1 MSRFS
6 AFRVQHHSSQTPSDA
21 VGTISFSFLTQLDQ
35 PAGGTRMQ
43 TQQSRKHGHPQIGSM
58 PQFAGY
64 VPFFMR
70 GCIVLSVRPEKSW
83 ATRLPDKA
91 YRIVAGSLCPVLT
104 VREKENA

>member
-1 MSRFS
+1 VSRFS
-6 AFRVQHHSSQTPSDA
+6 AFCVQHHSSQTPSDA

-43 TQQSRKHGHPQIGSM
+43 TQQSRKHGHPQTGSM

-70 GCIVLSVRPEKSW
+70 GCIAKCANPSCDAAFRYFLK
-83 ATRLPDKA
+83 
-91 YRIVAGSLCPVLT
+91 AGSS
-104 VREKENA
+104 A